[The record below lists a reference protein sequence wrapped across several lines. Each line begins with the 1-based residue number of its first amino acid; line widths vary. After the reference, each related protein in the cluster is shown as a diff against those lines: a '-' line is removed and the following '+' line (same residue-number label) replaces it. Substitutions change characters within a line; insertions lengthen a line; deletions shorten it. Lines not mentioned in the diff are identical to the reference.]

1 VAFCDILSRAAAC
14 SGKKPVQYR
23 CGPKL
28 HWKVCTSFEI
38 PGNDMPT
45 IVDAQVLYRPLNE
58 TLKFLPEGPYPLQ
71 SDRFSWVAIQH
82 APDARTGSLCVL
94 DLVTK
99 TNYAYPLPGRPGFAF
114 PTNQPNRF
122 VIGLERSLGIFD
134 TIEKSWTTFCDGV
147 DADVEN
153 TIINDGVIFDGNL
166 IFGTKDL
173 EFKTRKAGL
182 YLWRAKDRKLIALRR
197 DQICSNG
204 KAVRKLADGSWQ
216 LLDIDSPTKKIVGYT
231 IDIEKGSL
239 SEPTTLVDLTND
251 IAVPDGM
258 ILTPNDQYC
267 IVSMYNPNPAEHGE
281 TREYRLSDG
290 KLCRVWRTLGSPQNT
305 CPQLVLH
312 DGKVKL
318 IITTAIEH
326 MPAERRDASPEAG
339 NLFWGETPFQ
349 TLSPCP
355 VFPEPN

>member
-1 VAFCDILSRAAAC
+1 
-14 SGKKPVQYR
+14 
-23 CGPKL
+23 
-28 HWKVCTSFEI
+28 
-38 PGNDMPT
+38 MPT
-45 IVDAQVLYRPLNE
+45 IVDAQVLYRPQNE
-58 TLKFLPEGPYPLQ
+58 NLKFLPEGPYPLQ
-71 SDRFSWVAIQH
+71 SNRFSWVAIQH
-82 APDARTGSLCVL
+82 APDARTGSLCIL

-99 TNYAYPLPGRPGFAF
+99 ANYAYPLPGRPGFAF
-114 PTNQPNRF
+114 PTNKPSRF
-122 VIGLERSLGIFD
+122 VIGLERSLGIYD

-147 DADVEN
+147 DANVEN
-153 TIINDGVIFDGNL
+153 TIINDGLVFDGNL

-182 YLWRAKDRKLIALRR
+182 YLWRAKDKKLIALRR

-231 IDIEKGSL
+231 IDIDAGTL
-239 SEPTTLVDLTND
+239 SEPTTLVDLTED
-251 IAVPDGM
+251 HAVPDGM
-258 ILTPNDQYC
+258 ILTPNDMYC

-281 TREYRLSDG
+281 TREYRLADG
-290 KLCRVWRTLGSPQNT
+290 KLCRVWRTVGSPQNT

-312 DGKVKL
+312 EGNVKL

-339 NLFWGETPFQ
+339 NLFWGETPFDS
-349 TLSPCP
+349 LNSCP